1 MSDFAGSDAVDTG
14 SDTGEGVSHAD
25 LIAAARS
32 AMNDDEPTVT
42 QIASE
47 AAQEGAQEAQ
57 EGHDEPEEA
66 PEQPRV
72 AKAKPEAAQDD
83 DIDPREVIRARME
96 KARAAKHAKAE
107 ARRQADMAEKLRE
120 YERARMERE
129 PEGARFDVDGFKAKL
144 KTSPLTALQ
153 ELGINLDEFT
163 QAALEENTP
172 QSKMLAQMRDLQAK
186 IDAFERQQREAEQA
200 TRRRAEEAENLRAQQ
215 EFCSI
220 ITTEDY
226 PSLYEWF
233 SDDPYALVAE
243 AEGVAKEFLSKG
255 GDPDELGDDDI
266 AWFLEQ
272 KYSKKL
278 SAIKGKSAAKA
289 AAQPAPATSKPRS
302 PSQASASE
310 TRLGGPKNLYDMS
323 RDDQTAMLIEVARQE
338 MQKSAN

>member
-14 SDTGEGVSHAD
+14 SDMGESVSHAD

-32 AMNDDEPTVT
+32 AMDDEAKTTT
-42 QIASE
+42 QVASE
-47 AAQEGAQEAQ
+47 ALQEAAEGAVDDAEDT
-57 EGHDEPEEA
+57 EEPGVSER
-66 PEQPRV
+66 P
-72 AKAKPEAAQDD
+72 AKAKLEAAADD
-83 DIDPREVIRARME
+83 DIDPREVIRQRME
-96 KARAAKHAKAE
+96 KARAAKQAKAE
-107 ARRQADMAEKLRE
+107 ARRQAEAMARLRE
-120 YERARMERE
+120 YESMQAERE
-129 PEGARFDVDGFKAKL
+129 PQPAFDVDGFKAKL

-153 ELGINLDEFT
+153 DLGINLDEFT

-172 QSKMLAQMRDLQAK
+172 QSKMLSQMRELQAK
-186 IDAFERQQREAEQA
+186 IDAFERQQKEAEEHH
-200 TRRRAEEAENLRAQQ
+200 RRRTEEAETLRAQQ

-220 ITTEDY
+220 ITNEDY
-226 PSLYEWF
+226 PALYEWF
-233 SDDPYALVAE
+233 SDEPIALVRE
-243 AEGVAKEFLSKG
+243 AENVAKEFLAKG
-255 GDPDELGDDDI
+255 GDPDDLGDDDI

-272 KYSKKL
+272 KYMKKL

-323 RDDQTAMLIEVARQE
+323 RDEQTAMLVEVARQE